1 MNKVDEFFKGKLNEY
16 QNQFDEMKNKFLKKV
31 MKEHTN
37 IKNPSSQRFSS
48 TEKISSEPISIESL
62 KIDQNIKN

>member
-1 MNKVDEFFKGKLNEY
+1 
-16 QNQFDEMKNKFLKKV
+16 MKNKFLKKV

-48 TEKISSEPISIESL
+48 TEKLSSEPISIESL